1 MKKSITTILHG
12 LAVIVSIAIALSGC
26 KKEPAAI
33 PVQSVSVE
41 PATLNIAKGESHQ
54 LTATVLP
61 ENATNKTVSWST
73 SDASVATVSDGLV
86 TAVAPGKA
94 SITVKTNDG
103 AKTAVCDVTVS
114 IFVSGIVVNP
124 TALAITEGETGVIT
138 ATIIPEN
145 ASNKNLIWTTSDP
158 TVATVNEGTV
168 TGVAPGTA
176 LITVKTIDGEKTASC
191 AVTVNTKVYAV
202 TGVKVEPESLSLVEG
217 ETGTVTAIVEPEN
230 ATNKSVIWYTSNPD
244 VVTVSQGT
252 VTAVAAGTANV
263 TVRTSDGDFSA
274 VCSVTVTEKALPV
287 TGVTVSPELLTVIV
301 GDKGTVTATVLP
313 EKAGN
318 KNVTWTSGNESVA
331 TVADGVVTGVSIG
344 ETVITATTEE
354 GSFTANC
361 SVKVVGLPS
370 VDSPVVG
377 WFLNKD
383 GSVSSSINT
392 GGDNESVAVIAYA
405 GSVPNYFDHF
415 IAIALYDCNATDTE
429 GGTETVDMATAH
441 TRVEDF
447 AANHP
452 VTIKGVTYNTNTLG
466 GTYYDR
472 VAYNQSLASAS
483 RTDAAQVGWRIPSV
497 TDWRYIFEGATAGNP
512 DGKRGSA
519 TNPVGIGN
527 STPNNISSGEGAI
540 FGAAINALCG
550 NEYLIVK
557 SYYYWSSSQAIRDG
571 NKHYHYYRFDMNF
584 WGMITFDQAK
594 PRVRAVFAY

>member
-331 TVADGVVTGVSIG
+331 TVADGVAVLIRVAFGDDGEPAVAVHGGGYDVVLKRAIEHDGEGVGDYKPAPAAVIG
-344 ETVITATTEE
+344 HNVAR
-354 GSFTANC
+354 
-361 SVKVVGLPS
+361 
-370 VDSPVVG
+370 
-377 WFLNKD
+377 
-383 GSVSSSINT
+383 
-392 GGDNESVAVIAYA
+392 GGDERGVVEAGQYALKLRAGVI
-405 GSVPNYFDHF
+405 
-415 IAIALYDCNATDTE
+415 
-429 GGTETVDMATAH
+429 
-441 TRVEDF
+441 
-447 AANHP
+447 
-452 VTIKGVTYNTNTLG
+452 
-466 GTYYDR
+466 
-472 VAYNQSLASAS
+472 
-483 RTDAAQVGWRIPSV
+483 
-497 TDWRYIFEGATAGNP
+497 
-512 DGKRGSA
+512 
-519 TNPVGIGN
+519 
-527 STPNNISSGEGAI
+527 
-540 FGAAINALCG
+540 
-550 NEYLIVK
+550 
-557 SYYYWSSSQAIRDG
+557 
-571 NKHYHYYRFDMNF
+571 HYHKRLVREVLTLHVRMLQLQTAVEEAVLDS
-584 WGMITFDQAK
+584 DLHA
-594 PRVRAVFAY
+594 RVLLIRSQDTADTHRISLLAGDPYLT